1 MPQQKNIGTGR
12 RVEDKYMQENN
23 NTKKII
29 IISVVAVVLLSI
41 FVYVLLSRG
50 PAPVANNT
58 NNATQNNPIFPDF
71 SFANIFGGADEEIPS
86 DTETNTANLTAS
98 NVFKVW
104 DGETIGAA
112 TLDDASVMFIDKKT
126 GEIRLSAY
134 PYTSSSVVDTVSGG
148 CFDAKI
154 SHTGKKALISCQ
166 DGLYVWGDSRFT
178 FIDQSAFDF
187 DFIGSSNDY
196 VYLSAT
202 ANGFTLIQNKAGK
215 ALSLGGLSLRDVVIL
230 KSDENYI
237 YITEKPNGMSE
248 KLFVYSFKN
257 KDFYYVG
264 DLATQ
269 NIFPFQQSYS
279 KEKCFTYDIDFNFC
293 FGVGL
298 ENFNFTNWRKGLIS
312 SVDQAFAYSFT
323 DAEYVGVGLLSQNI
337 DTLKTGYNA
346 TSGDAYL
353 IDKNTS
359 DLFVVNMA
367 QFVEATG
374 DHDH

>member
-1 MPQQKNIGTGR
+1 
-12 RVEDKYMQENN
+12 VEDKYMQENNN

-29 IISVVAVVLLSI
+29 IISVVAVILLSV
-41 FVYVLLSRG
+41 FAYVLLSKG
-50 PAPVANNT
+50 SAPATNNT
-58 NNATQNNPIFPDF
+58 NNTTQNNPVFPDF
-71 SFANIFGGADEEIPS
+71 SFANIFGGVGEETS
-86 DTETNTANLTAS
+86 NNTEINTTNLTAS

-104 DGETIGAA
+104 EGETLGAS
-112 TLDDASVMFIDKKT
+112 TLDDASVIFIDKKT
-126 GEIRLSAY
+126 GEIRVSAY
-134 PYTSSSVVDTVSGG
+134 PYTSSSVVDTISGG

-154 SHTGKKALISCQ
+154 SSTGKKALISCP
-166 DGLYVWGDSRFT
+166 DGLYIWGDSRFT
-178 FIDQSAFDF
+178 FIDQTAFDF
-187 DFIGSSNDY
+187 DFIGGGNDY
-196 VYLSAT
+196 VYLSANT
-202 ANGFTLIQNKAGK
+202 NGFVLVQNKAGK
-215 ALSLGGLSLRDVVIL
+215 TSILGGLSLRDVTIL
-230 KSDENYI
+230 KSDEGYV
-237 YITEKPNGMSE
+237 YITEKPNGRSE

-257 KDFYYVG
+257 KDFYFVG

-269 NIFPFQQSYS
+269 NISPFQRNYS
-279 KEKCFTYDIDFNFC
+279 KEKCFTYDTDFNFC
-293 FGVGL
+293 FGIDL